1 MSRPEAIPEAGS
13 VEMKKEKRV
22 LTGVHF
28 MQGNYAAVE
37 GALAAGCDFF
47 AGYPIT
53 PANEISERMSR
64 RLPAV
69 GGVFLQG
76 EDELCSINA
85 VAGASLAGAKAMTAT
100 ASAGYD
106 YLQEGLEYGVAVEA
120 PMVIVDVQRCRGEN
134 FATQADIMQVH
145 WGPAGDHEMIVLAPS
160 SVQELFDFTV
170 RAFNLAEEYRTP
182 VVVLSE
188 TTIALMRERLVIPE
202 PDAIPVMNRK
212 WTDKTPETYLPFKA
226 DSPWGVPEFAGLGRG
241 YHTIYSINP
250 HDERGSIEWDPDA
263 FERLY
268 TRIPLKVTKNRGKI
282 STVQHWR
289 ADDAKAVLVAYGSEV
304 RPCLDAMNT
313 LREQGKKVGVMKI
326 DAPWPF
332 PEEAVADL
340 SGRTDLVVTVEMNI
354 GKYAGEI
361 ERACRGRCRTARV
374 TKNRGMIHSPE
385 EILESLKEVL

>member
-1 MSRPEAIPEAGS
+1 ME
-13 VEMKKEKRV
+13 KTKEKRV
-22 LTGVHF
+22 LTGIHF

-53 PANEISERMSR
+53 PANEISERMSK

-106 YLQEGLEYGVAVEA
+106 YIQEGLEYGVAVEV
-120 PMVIVDVQRCRGEN
+120 PMVILDVQRCRGEN

-145 WGPAGDHEMIVLAPS
+145 WGAAGDHEIIVLAPS

-182 VVVLSE
+182 VIVLSE
-188 TTIALMRERLVIPE
+188 TTLALMRERLVIPDE
-202 PDAIPVMNRK
+202 DKIHIVNRK
-212 WTDKTPETYLPFKA
+212 WTDKSPKDYLPFDA
-226 DSPWGVPEFAGLGRG
+226 AEFGVPDFAGLGRG

-250 HDERGSIEWDPDA
+250 HDEKGNIDWSPNV

-268 TRIPLKVTKNRGKI
+268 TRIPAKILKHRGKI
-282 STVQHWR
+282 STVQRYHL
-289 ADDAKAVLVAYGSEV
+289 DDAKIALIAYGSEV
-304 RPCLDAMNT
+304 RPCMEAVNLLRSRGEKIGVLKLD
-313 LREQGKKVGVMKI
+313 V
-326 DAPWPF
+326 PWPF
-332 PEEAVADL
+332 PEEEL
-340 SGRTDLVVTVEMNI
+340 SELGKRMDLVVTVEMNI

-361 ERACRGRCRTARV
+361 ERACNGQCRTARIN
-374 TKNRGMIHSPE
+374 KNRGLIHLPE
-385 EILESLKEVL
+385 EILDDLKEAMR

>member
-1 MSRPEAIPEAGS
+1 MGQEGAA
-13 VEMKKEKRV
+13 KEKAAKENRV

-28 MQGNYAAVE
+28 MQGNYAVVE
-37 GALAAGCDFF
+37 GALAAGCNFF

-53 PANEISERMSR
+53 PANEISEGMSK

-106 YLQEGLEYGVAVEA
+106 YFQEGLEYGVAVEA

-145 WGPAGDHEMIVLAPS
+145 WGPAGDHEMVVLAPS

-182 VVVLSE
+182 VIVLSE

-202 PDAIPVMNRK
+202 EDKIPVVNRR
-212 WTDKTPETYLPFKA
+212 WTSKTPETYLPFEA
-226 DSPWGVPEFAGLGRG
+226 EEWGVPDFAGLGRG

-250 HDERGSIEWDPDA
+250 HDEKGSIEWDPDV
-263 FERLY
+263 FQRLY
-268 TRIPLKVTKNRGKI
+268 TRIPAKISKHREKI
-282 STVQHWR
+282 STVQHYR
-289 ADDAKAVLVAYGSEV
+289 MDDAKTALVAYGSEV
-304 RPCLDAMNT
+304 RPCLDAMT
-313 LREQGKKVGVMKI
+313 MLREGGKKVGVLKL
-326 DAPWPF
+326 DVPWPF
-332 PEEAVADL
+332 PEEAVSDL
-340 SGRTDLVVTVEMNI
+340 GKRMDLVVTVEMNT

-361 ERACRGRCRTARV
+361 ERACSGRCRTGRV
-374 TKNRGMIHSPE
+374 TKNRGLIHSPE
-385 EILESLKEVL
+385 EILEALECMGEVS

>member
-1 MSRPEAIPEAGS
+1 
-13 VEMKKEKRV
+13 MKTDKRI
-22 LTGVHF
+22 LSGVHF
-28 MQGNYAAVE
+28 MQGNYAVVE

-53 PANEISERMSR
+53 PANEISEGMSK

-106 YLQEGLEYGVAVEA
+106 YFQEGLEYGVAVEA

-134 FATQADIMQVH
+134 FATQADIMQVR
-145 WGPAGDHEMIVLAPS
+145 WGPAGDHEMIVLAPA

-182 VVVLSE
+182 VIVLSE

-202 PDAIPVMNRK
+202 ADEIPIVNRR
-212 WTDKTPETYLPFKA
+212 WTTKTPEEYLPFQA
-226 DSPWGVPEFAGLGRG
+226 DERGIPEFAGLGRG

-250 HDERGSIEWDPDA
+250 HDEKGSIEWDPDA

-268 TRIPLKVTKNRGKI
+268 TRIPAKVADNREKI
-282 STVQHWR
+282 STVQR
-289 ADDAKAVLVAYGSEV
+289 YCLDDASVALVAYGSEI
-304 RPCLDAMNT
+304 RPCLDAMNV
-313 LREQGKKVGVMKI
+313 LRERGQKIGVMKL
-326 DAPWPF
+326 DVPWPF

-340 SGRTDLVVTVEMNI
+340 GKRMDLVVTVEMNI

-361 ERACRGRCRTARV
+361 ERACKGRCRTARI
-374 TKNRGMIHSPE
+374 TKNRGSIHSPE
-385 EILESLKEVL
+385 EIIDCLHRIESTENRDEEVL